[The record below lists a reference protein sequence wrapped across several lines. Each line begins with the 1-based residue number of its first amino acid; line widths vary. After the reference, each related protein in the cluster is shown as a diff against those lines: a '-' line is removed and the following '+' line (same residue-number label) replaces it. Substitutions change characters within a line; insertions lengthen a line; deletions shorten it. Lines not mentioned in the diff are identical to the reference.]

1 MKSGC
6 LRFDICM
13 RKDEQPDH
21 VFLYEVYESPEA
33 LEIHRS
39 TEYFVQYSTDTADLV
54 AEKVVT
60 IYDEILVMN

>member
-1 MKSGC
+1 MNRGC

-39 TEYFVQYSTDTADLV
+39 TEYFCSIFYRHS
-54 AEKVVT
+54 
-60 IYDEILVMN
+60 